1 MKTFKRPLKE
11 VYTRKEFYSDFRN
24 LIYGGIVY
32 YFLSAQFGFSPG
44 SAFLI
49 AALITIAQP
58 LLRIRNYYYIQMT
71 DHAFVLQN
79 GVLSSLRKEFPW
91 EGIRQV
97 HLHPNTGLFSCY
109 VKVFMKDQ
117 THTGKISIDLVS
129 ESDYETILQLICAR
143 NIDAQFI
150 D

>member
-1 MKTFKRPLKE
+1 M
-11 VYTRKEFYSDFRN
+11 
-24 LIYGGIVY
+24 
-32 YFLSAQFGFSPG
+32 
-44 SAFLI
+44 
-49 AALITIAQP
+49 
-58 LLRIRNYYYIQMT
+58 LRIRNYYYIQMT